1 MEETYQRLDTQDIQ
15 ILLINKNREFTD
27 AMKMGKK
34 QKDLLPI
41 FETIKVLYHELCSRR
56 PEYIREHAA

>member
-1 MEETYQRLDTQDIQ
+1 MQQNLKGLEIHDLQ

-34 QKDLLPI
+34 HKELVPI
-41 FETIKVLYHELCSRR
+41 YEGIKEIYQAITSHKGTLRSLY
-56 PEYIREHAA
+56 

>member
-1 MEETYQRLDTQDIQ
+1 MEEVYQSLDTQDLQ
-15 ILLINKNREFTD
+15 LLLINKNREFTD

-41 FETIKVLYHELCSRR
+41 FETIKVIYHALCSRR
-56 PEYIREHAA
+56 NEFERAA